1 MKRGLELRW
10 KAGAEFCLSFKTR
23 ELRYGML
30 RADGSS
36 DMSSRA
42 DAEKDGRH
50 LDSIYQLVP

>member
-1 MKRGLELRW
+1 
-10 KAGAEFCLSFKTR
+10 
-23 ELRYGML
+23 ML